1 MLRISIINSNFKITQ
16 SGSTDDV
23 VFPLKLESQFSFYE
37 KMRGNWTENTK
48 RFPKEQLRTVKFS
61 VGSFYW
67 FKWRNV
73 NVSNQ

>member
-37 KMRGNWTENTK
+37 KMRGN
-48 RFPKEQLRTVKFS
+48 
-61 VGSFYW
+61 
-67 FKWRNV
+67 
-73 NVSNQ
+73 